1 MLLKYKVMMKNNNS
15 GGNKKPKDRQNIQSI
30 LSNLRV
36 IGNLIV
42 GNITQ
47 INLQFIF
54 GDNSSTKQD
63 FNTQKLPN
71 IKALLNKGKN
81 WVRVLHNTLAY
92 KGELLD
98 FNIQLEELPN
108 AVKQNPGFDGA
119 VYTPQQTLSEN
130 IINAFIEMGEGERSL
145 LILGEPGSGKTT
157 ILLKLLAKLINNF
170 GEDFSKPVP
179 VYFNLS
185 SWTRGQEN
193 FADWVAKELKERY
206 HVVSPQIVNQLIER
220 QLLLLLDGLDEVKL
234 EDRKDC
240 VRKLNKFIEEHAV
253 TDIVVCSRL
262 QEYEEVLGSD
272 CHLIKKDKKSSCS
285 EELKLKLQIAFYIQP
300 ITMEEID
307 SYLSLLEQP
316 ADYLQ
321 RVLRRFQTLR
331 NPLLIFLIIK
341 AKIDIHE
348 MPKTGSLNQVL
359 NYLIEK
365 YVELM
370 LARREESI
378 KLTYKKFYGTN
389 KDETTKYWL
398 HWLATKLKEI
408 PSEETRFQGGIFQ
421 IEGMQPYWLP
431 SEKDKFAYRIA
442 TGLIVGSILG
452 LIAGFYFVYL
462 LESMSQDKL
471 LTIAIT
477 NTLRAK
483 LITIGLLPGLI
494 SVLIA
499 VLLPTSSNRW
509 ISGGVQGIMF
519 ILFLFLVFN
528 LFELQL
534 LRVYVPPIYLAGIFG
549 GTCFT
554 LVRTEIQPI
563 EIWQPEWQQI
573 RNFSLIFGVLGIF
586 YMLARRFFIM
596 PEFYKDKP
604 FYVIY
609 DVIAVMIVGA
619 VYGGLRIRKYPEPP
633 EQGEPNQ
640 GIKRSATYTVI
651 SFTICAII
659 AILCASIFDQVRNS
673 ILIFLGLSVGLLGGL
688 GANQGSGIVCIQHF
702 ILRVILWYR
711 GYIPWNY
718 SHFLNYAIERVF
730 LRKSGGAYFFIHG
743 KLMDYFANIEQSS
756 ATASRK

>member
-1 MLLKYKVMMKNNNS
+1 MMKNNNS

-36 IGNLIV
+36 SGNLNV
-42 GNITQ
+42 RDITQ
-47 INLQFIF
+47 NSFQIF
-54 GDNSSTKQD
+54 FGSNSSRKQD
-63 FNTQKLPN
+63 LKTQKLPQ

-81 WVRVLHNTLAY
+81 WVKVLHNTLAY
-92 KGELLD
+92 KGELPD

-119 VYTPQQTLSEN
+119 VYTPQQMLSEN

-170 GEDFSKPVP
+170 GRDYSKPVP

-185 SWTRGQEN
+185 SWTAGQEN
-193 FADWVAKELKERY
+193 FADWLAKELKERY
-206 HVVSPQIVNQLIER
+206 HIGSRQIVNQLIER

-234 EDRKDC
+234 EERKDC
-240 VRKLNKFIEEHAV
+240 VQKLNKFIEGHAV
-253 TDIVVCSRL
+253 IDIVVCSRL

-272 CHLIKKDKKSSCS
+272 CHLLEKDKKSSCS
-285 EELKLKLQIAFYIQP
+285 EDPKLKLQQAFYLQP
-300 ITMEEID
+300 IAMEEID

-316 ADYLQ
+316 LDYLQ
-321 RVLRRFQTLR
+321 RILRRFPTWR

-341 AKIDIHE
+341 AKIDVQKIPE
-348 MPKTGSLNQVL
+348 TDSLNQFL
-359 NYLIEK
+359 NYLMEE
-365 YVELM
+365 YVKLM
-370 LARREESI
+370 LERRGESV
-378 KLTYKKFYGTN
+378 KLTYKKFYGTED
-389 KDETTKYWL
+389 KDKKTKYWL
-398 HWLATKLKEI
+398 HWLAKKLKEA
-408 PSEETRFQGGIFQ
+408 PSEETGFQGGIFQ
-421 IEGMQPYWLP
+421 IERMQSYWLP
-431 SEKDKFAYRIA
+431 FEEEQFVYRIA
-442 TGLIVGSILG
+442 TVLIVGSILG

-462 LESMSQDKL
+462 LESMRQDRII
-471 LTIAIT
+471 TIAIT
-477 NTLRAK
+477 NILRAK

-499 VLLPTSSNRW
+499 GLLPTFSNRW
-509 ISGGVQGIMF
+509 ISGGVQGITF
-519 ILFLFLVFN
+519 ISFLFIVFN
-528 LFELQL
+528 LFEPQL

-554 LVRTEIQPI
+554 LIRTEIQPV

-573 RNFSLIFGVLGIF
+573 VNFSLIFGVLGIF

-651 SFTICAII
+651 SFTICAVI
-659 AILCASIFDQVRNS
+659 AILCASIFDQVKNS

-702 ILRVILWYR
+702 ILRVILCYR

-730 LRKSGGAYFFIHG
+730 LRKSGGAYLFIHR
-743 KLMDYFANIEQSS
+743 KLMDYFANMEQSS
-756 ATASRK
+756 ATVSRK

>member
-1 MLLKYKVMMKNNNS
+1 MMKNNNS
-15 GGNKKPKDRQNIQSI
+15 GGKKNPKDRQNLQSI

-36 IGNLIV
+36 KGDLTV

-47 INLQFIF
+47 ISLQFIF
-54 GDNSSTKQD
+54 GGDSSTKQD
-63 FNTQKLPN
+63 FNRQELAQ
-71 IKALLNKGKN
+71 IKKLLNQHN
-81 WVRVLHNTLAY
+81 RSWVKFGQSSLEY
-92 KGELLD
+92 KGELRD

-119 VYTPQQTLSEN
+119 VYTPQQILSEN
-130 IINAFIEMGEGERSL
+130 FTNVFEMGEERSL

-170 GEDFSKPVP
+170 GEDNNKPMP

-193 FADWVAKELKERY
+193 FADWLAERLKKEYLFL
-206 HVVSPQIVNQLIER
+206 PQIANQLIER
-220 QLLLLLDGLDEVKL
+220 QLLLLLDGLDELKL

-240 VRKLNKFIEEHAV
+240 VQKLNKFIEGHAV
-253 TDIVVCSRL
+253 IDIVVCSRL
-262 QEYEEVLGSD
+262 REYEEVLGSD
-272 CHLIKKDKKSSCS
+272 CHLLEKNKKSSYS
-285 EELKLKLQIAFYIQP
+285 DNRKLKLQEAFYLHP

-316 ADYLQ
+316 VDYLQ
-321 RVLRRFQTLR
+321 RILRRFPTWR

-341 AKIDIHE
+341 AKIDVKKIPE
-348 MPKTGSLNQVL
+348 TGSFNQVL
-359 NYLIEK
+359 NYLMER

-370 LARREESI
+370 LARREEST
-378 KLTYKKFYGTN
+378 KLTYEDFYGTDK
-389 KDETTKYWL
+389 KDERTKYWL
-398 HWLATKLKEI
+398 YWLATKLKEV
-408 PSEETRFQGGIFQ
+408 PSEETGFQGGRFQ
-421 IEGMQPYWLP
+421 IERMQPYWLP
-431 SEKDKFAYRIA
+431 SEKDKFAYHIA
-442 TGLIVGSILG
+442 TELIIGSILG

-462 LESMSQDKL
+462 LEAMRESKII
-471 LTIAIT
+471 TIAIT
-477 NTLRAK
+477 NTLRVK

-494 SVLIA
+494 SILIA
-499 VLLPTSSNRW
+499 GQLPTSSNRW
-509 ISGGVQGIMF
+509 IHGGVYGIMF
-519 ILFLFLVFN
+519 ISFLFLVFN
-528 LFELQL
+528 LFEPQL

-549 GTCFT
+549 GACFT
-554 LVRTEIQPI
+554 LIRREIQPA

-609 DVIAVMIVGA
+609 DVIAVTIFGA
-619 VYGGLRIRKYPEPP
+619 VFSGLRIKKQGDPP
-633 EQGEPNQ
+633 KEGEPNQ
-640 GIKRSATYTVI
+640 GIKRSATYTVR
-651 SFTICAII
+651 SFVICAMI

-673 ILIFLGLSVGLLGGL
+673 ILIFIALCLGLLGGL

-702 ILRVILWYR
+702 ILRVILCYR

-718 SHFLNYAIERVF
+718 SHFLDYASERVF
-730 LRKSGGAYFFIHG
+730 LRKSGGAYLFIHG
-743 KLMDYFANIEQSS
+743 KLMDYFANMKQSS
-756 ATASRK
+756 ATVSRK